1 MVICDNMIWKMTN
14 LHKLIF
20 FKCNFYL
27 QDVVQTIQIG
37 KKVSRQLFYR
47 VSW

>member
-1 MVICDNMIWKMTN
+1 MIWKMINFTQVSV
-14 LHKLIF
+14 

-27 QDVVQTIQIG
+27 QDVIQTIQIG